1 MSEKNSTILDISG
14 MTCSSCVL
22 KVENALKNVEGV
34 KSVAVNFASEKARVV
49 YENESLTN
57 IETLI
62 KEIDRVGFKASLHK
76 DEKQIESETKSLKLK
91 LLVGGILS
99 FILVASMLHEA
110 GLTFLPMW
118 LMNPYLQL
126 VLSTPVV
133 FWVGIDFHI
142 RAYKALKNKTSDMN
156 TLVSLGTLSS
166 YFYSVFVTLF
176 PQILIKNKV
185 ELSVYFESASV
196 IIFLV
201 MLGKYFESIAKKKT
215 NSAIKSLL
223 TLQPKTANLISS
235 EGLKEINISDAKVND
250 ILLIKAGERVPLDGL
265 VIKGH
270 SNIDESMLTGESL
283 PVSKKEGSLVI
294 GGTTNKEG
302 TLEIKVTK
310 TEKESTLYQIIE
322 AVEEAQISKAP
333 VQKLADKVTSYF
345 VPTIILISII
355 TFLVWIITTNNIS
368 LALINAVSVMVIAC
382 PCALGLAT
390 PTAIMAGTGKGAEKG
405 ILIRNAEALEK
416 FTEIH
421 TIIFDKTGTLTE
433 GKPIVTDI
441 YSNSLSENEIL
452 TLAYTIELK
461 SEHPLGKAVVE
472 KAIELNIK
480 QKETDYFN
488 YFAGKG
494 IEADIDDTTYFLGNI
509 NLMNHHKVNIS
520 QDYKDKYEVFSEQ
533 GKTVIF
539 LATEKEVISIISIS
553 DKVKT
558 NAKDIIKKLQK
569 DNIEVVMLSGDN
581 NKVVSTVAK
590 ELGISRYYAEV
601 LPVEKAN
608 YVKLIQKENKK
619 VAMVGDGVNDSPAL
633 TQADLGISMGNGTQ
647 IAIESSDIVIM
658 NDDLNSVNYALFL
671 SKKTMSTIKQNLF
684 WAFIYNTI
692 GVPIASGIL
701 YPFYG
706 ILLSPVFAS
715 FAMGM
720 SSVSVIF
727 NSLKLKKL

>member
-34 KSVAVNFASEKARVV
+34 KSVAVNFASEKARIV

-62 KEIDRVGFKASLHK
+62 KEIDKVGFKASLHK

-99 FILVASMLHEA
+99 FILVVSMLHEA
-110 GLTFLPMW
+110 GVPYLPMW
-118 LMNPYLQL
+118 LMDPYLQL
-126 VLSTPVV
+126 VLSSPVV
-133 FWVGIDFHI
+133 FWVGLDFHI

-223 TLQPKTANLISS
+223 TLQPKTANLLSS

-250 ILLIKAGERVPLDGL
+250 ILLIKAGERVPLDG
-265 VIKGH
+265 VVTKGH

-433 GKPIVTDI
+433 GKPVVTDI
-441 YSNSLSENEIL
+441 YSNYLSEKEIL

-480 QKETDYFN
+480 HKETDYFN

-539 LATEKEVISIISIS
+539 LSTEKEVISIISIS

-558 NAKDIIKKLQK
+558 NAKDIIKKLQR

-608 YVKLIQKENKK
+608 YVKLIQQENKK

-671 SKKTMSTIKQNLF
+671 SKKTMNTIKQNLF

-701 YPFYG
+701 YPIYG

>member
-1 MSEKNSTILDISG
+1 MNQKNSTILDISG

-22 KVENALKNVEGV
+22 KVEKALKSVDGV
-34 KSVAVNFASEKARVV
+34 KSVAVNFASEKARIV
-49 YENESLTN
+49 YTDQN
-57 IETLI
+57 IPSINTLL
-62 KEIDRVGFKASLHK
+62 KEIDKAGFKGSIHK
-76 DEKQIESETKSLKLK
+76 SEDQIESETKALKLK
-91 LLVGGILS
+91 LTVGGIISL
-99 FILVASMLHEA
+99 ILVIAMLHEM
-110 GLTFLPMW
+110 GIPYLPMW
-118 LMNPYLQL
+118 LMNPYFQMF
-126 VLSTPVV
+126 LSTPVV
-133 FWVGIDFHI
+133 FWVGLDFHI

-166 YFYSVFVTLF
+166 YIYSLIVTFF
-176 PQILIKNKV
+176 PNSFIENKL

-223 TLQPKTANLISS
+223 ILQPKTANIITTD
-235 EGLKEINISDAKVND
+235 GFKEINISEVKVND

-265 VIKGH
+265 VINGH

-283 PVSKKEGSLVI
+283 PVSKKENSSVI

-333 VQKLADKVTSYF
+333 VQKLADNVTSYF
-345 VPTIILISII
+345 VPTIIILSII
-355 TFLVWIITTNNIS
+355 TFIIWMIFSNSIS
-368 LALINAVSVMVIAC
+368 MSLINAVSVLVIAC

-416 FTEIH
+416 FTEIN

-441 YSNSLSENEIL
+441 YCNSISEKEVL
-452 TLAYTIELK
+452 ELAYSIELK
-461 SEHPLGKAVVE
+461 SQHPLANAVIE
-472 KAIELNIK
+472 KAIELNIESRK
-480 QKETDYFN
+480 TEYFN

-494 IEADIDDTTYFLGNI
+494 IEVDIDDKTYFLGNTH
-509 NLMNHHKVNIS
+509 LMNHHKINIS
-520 QDYKDKYEVFSEQ
+520 DDFNNQYQMLSEQ
-533 GKTVIF
+533 GKTVI
-539 LATEKEVISIISIS
+539 LLSNEKEVLGLIAIS
-553 DKVKT
+553 DKVKS
-558 NAKDIIKKLQK
+558 NAKEIINKLK
-569 DNIEVVMLSGDN
+569 EDNIEVIMISGDN
-581 NKVVSTVAK
+581 NKVVANVAK
-590 ELGISRYYAEV
+590 ELGINRFYSEV
-601 LPVEKAN
+601 LPIEKSN
-608 YVKLIQKENKK
+608 YVKDIQKENKK

-633 TQADLGISMGNGTQ
+633 TQADLGISMGSGTQ

-658 NDDLNSVNYALFL
+658 NSDLKSVLYALFL
-671 SKKTMSTIKQNLF
+671 SKKTMNTIKQNLF
-684 WAFIYNTI
+684 WAFIYNSI
-692 GVPIASGIL
+692 GIPIASGIL